1 MTSHLLKDVYI
12 IAAKRTPFGS
22 FGGKLKNQTAT
33 DLCVHSSK
41 AVLVAAKIDPNAID
55 SVYVG
60 NVAHTSADAAY
71 ISRHVQLRAG
81 IPIEKTAL
89 SVNRLCGSG
98 FQSII
103 NGAQAIQLGEAE
115 VSLCGGTENM
125 SQSPYAV
132 YGQHARFG
140 ISLGMGLQLQD
151 TLWSALTDTYSNTPM
166 GITAENLAEKYG
178 LTREECDSFAL
189 RSQTLWDEANKAGI
203 FKSEVEPLE
212 LSKKKSG
219 EAEQFVAD
227 ESPRSTSM
235 EKLAKLK
242 PVFKKNGVVTAGN
255 SSGISDGAGSLL
267 LASKD
272 ALTQHNLKPIARLIG
287 YHVAGVEPSIMG
299 YGPVPA
305 IKALLKKTGLT
316 IGNIDMFEINEAF
329 AAQAL
334 VCIRELDIDLKLVN
348 QSGGAIAIGHPLGA
362 SGARITTHLVHSLRR
377 TGKKYAIGSACIGG
391 GQGIALL
398 IENTA

>member
-1 MTSHLLKDVYI
+1 MSSHLLEDVFI

-33 DLCVHSSK
+33 DICVQSSK
-41 AVLVAAKIDPNAID
+41 AVLAAANIDPNVVD

-60 NVAHTSADAAY
+60 NVAHTSVDAAY
-71 ISRHVQLRAG
+71 ISRHVQLRSG

-98 FQSII
+98 FQSVIS
-103 NGAQAIQLGEAE
+103 GAQEIQLGEAN
-115 VSLCGGTENM
+115 VALCGGAENM

-140 ISLGMGLQLQD
+140 ISLGSGLQLQD
-151 TLWSALTDTYSNTPM
+151 TLWLALTDTYSNTAM
-166 GITAENLAEKYG
+166 GVTAENLAEKYG
-178 LTREECDSFAL
+178 VTREECDSFAL
-189 RSQTLWDEANKAGI
+189 RSQTLWGEANKAGH
-203 FKSEVEPLE
+203 FEAE
-212 LSKKKSG
+212 LQPVDLSIRKSG
-219 EAEQFVAD
+219 EADKLVAD
-227 ESPRSTSM
+227 ESPRSTSL

-242 PVFKKNGVVTAGN
+242 PVFKKNGIVTAGN

-272 ALTQHNLKPIARLIG
+272 AVDQHNLKPIARLIG

-334 VCIRELDIDLKLVN
+334 VCIRDLDIDLKLVN

-362 SGARITTHLVHSLRR
+362 SGARITTHLVHSLQR

-398 IENTA
+398 IENVA